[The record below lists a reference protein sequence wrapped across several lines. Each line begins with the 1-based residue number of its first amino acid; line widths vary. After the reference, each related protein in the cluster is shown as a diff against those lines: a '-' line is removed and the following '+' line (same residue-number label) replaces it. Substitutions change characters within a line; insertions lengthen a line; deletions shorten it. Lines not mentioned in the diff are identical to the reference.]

1 MLLGAPSLRQSLSRR
16 SDQNPV
22 HVHRIKP
29 RCHAKYHVLPN
40 KFSSFSSDEEV
51 DVLLG
56 LQHLRGPLHADHR
69 SQPLGIVLGVED
81 SAGPGGFLS
90 SGGGSQH
97 VADFAVEVGICW
109 QLIEN
114 QVPDAFYSVP
124 VRRGKRG
131 QVYLRNV
138 QESYLRDLQGRSSLR
153 PLRLEWEDKGTNN
166 RPKATLTRARRD
178 YFCDNIFEFLIF
190 GLRDDKINHIS

>member
-1 MLLGAPSLRQSLSRR
+1 MLLPYGSPCPVEVIRIQSTW
-16 SDQNPV
+16 
-22 HVHRIKP
+22 HRIKS
-29 RCHAKYHVLPN
+29 RCHAKYHFLPN
-40 KFSSFSSDEEV
+40 KFSSFSSNEEV

-56 LQHLRGPLHADHR
+56 LQHLRGPLHTDHR

-124 VRRGKRG
+124 VRRGERG
-131 QVYLRNV
+131 HVYLRNV
-138 QESYLRDLQGRSSLR
+138 QESYLRDLQFI
-153 PLRLEWEDKGTNN
+153 PA
-166 RPKATLTRARRD
+166 ATCWNGKTRAPISDQRLHSL
-178 YFCDNIFEFLIF
+178 ELKGLISVTTY
-190 GLRDDKINHIS
+190 LNS

>member
-1 MLLGAPSLRQSLSRR
+1 MLLVLLPYGSPCPVEVISIRSTWHRTKPRYHANYHFLPTKSSSLS
-16 SDQNPV
+16 SN
-22 HVHRIKP
+22 
-29 RCHAKYHVLPN
+29 
-40 KFSSFSSDEEV
+40 EEV

-81 SAGPGGFLS
+81 SAGPGGFFS

-138 QESYLRDLQGRSSLR
+138 RESYLRICRGAVHSCCCVLQQ
-153 PLRLEWEDKGTNN
+153 EDKGTNN
-166 RPKATLTRARRD
+166 NKGYA
-178 YFCDNIFEFLIF
+178 
-190 GLRDDKINHIS
+190 H

>member
-1 MLLGAPSLRQSLSRR
+1 MLLVLLPYRSPCPVEAIRIRSMWHRTKPRYHANYRFLPTKSSSLS
-16 SDQNPV
+16 SN
-22 HVHRIKP
+22 
-29 RCHAKYHVLPN
+29 
-40 KFSSFSSDEEV
+40 EEV

-56 LQHLRGPLHADHR
+56 LQHLRGPLHADHC

-124 VRRGKRG
+124 FVEVEALCEEQKLLLP
-131 QVYLRNV
+131 V
-138 QESYLRDLQGRSSLR
+138 
-153 PLRLEWEDKGTNN
+153 
-166 RPKATLTRARRD
+166 
-178 YFCDNIFEFLIF
+178 
-190 GLRDDKINHIS
+190 